1 MDKCG
6 QLPKGQSWEENI
18 REDGVELNKCQQQVQ
33 KGSGA
38 GVGCRMGRGVMDQR
52 EIPSLSV
59 RAKMERTGL
68 GETGCKQVFSKE
80 ETKGRQGKGS
90 VNK

>member
-1 MDKCG
+1 MPTAGAKRIWGRCG
-6 QLPKGQSWEENI
+6 
-18 REDGVELNKCQQQVQ
+18 VQ
-33 KGSGA
+33 NGK
-38 GVGCRMGRGVMDQR
+38 GRGVMDQR

-80 ETKGRQGKGS
+80 EMKGRQGKGS